1 MHNLGTSKNIFVL
14 MFFTLILHVAP
25 QKWKKAQVVKWI
37 YNVCEQ
43 FEIEKEDVSKLTTL
57 SGAGLMKLKRQD
69 WLERCPAQGDLFF
82 NLWAELLEQ
91 SAWERGSDAT
101 QSPPNSPRKGTT
113 RFACGQNGT
122 CQQAKQLLALVSRDG
137 WELLDSVTCSGVPTD
152 AATPNNVKTCGALWK
167 GHEP

>member
-1 MHNLGTSKNIFVL
+1 M
-14 MFFTLILHVAP
+14 
-25 QKWKKAQVVKWI
+25 VKWV

-82 NLWAELLEQ
+82 NLWTELLEQ

-101 QSPPNSPRKGTT
+101 KSPPNSPRKGTT
-113 RFACGQNGT
+113 RFACAQNGT
-122 CQQAKQLLALVSRDG
+122 CQQAKQLLTLETRDV
-137 WELLDSVTCSGVPTD
+137 WELLDSVT
-152 AATPNNVKTCGALWK
+152 
-167 GHEP
+167 